1 MSLRDFAL
9 LVLICV
15 LWGLNIVVS
24 KWVVGPMGVPPL
36 FYGALRSAAIA
47 LAVVPWLLP
56 MPRPR
61 WRIFVVG
68 LLMGAG
74 GFALIF
80 VGLKTATPS
89 AAAVVGQLG
98 VPMTTLLSIMVLG
111 ERVGWRRGLGIGLAI
126 FGILL
131 VMWDPRGLEI
141 STGLL
146 FVAAGAF
153 SGALGTVMMKQLEG
167 VRPLR
172 YQAWVGFSSLLVLA
186 PLTAAF
192 EERQFSAA
200 LEAGW
205 PLVAVVLFSAL
216 LVSVFAHTAYY
227 GLIHRY
233 EANLI
238 APLTLMSPLM
248 AIGFGIWLTNDR
260 FDLRMAVGTAIA
272 LTGVLIIAA
281 RRRSPRSGK
290 DSSARASGA

>member
-1 MSLRDFAL
+1 MAFRDFAL

-15 LWGLNIVVS
+15 LWGLNMVVS

-36 FYGALRSAAIA
+36 FYGALRAAVIA
-47 LAVVPWLLP
+47 LAVLPWLLP
-56 MPRPR
+56 MPQPR
-61 WRIFVVG
+61 WRILVVG
-68 LLMGAG
+68 VLMGAG

-80 VGLKTATPS
+80 VGLETASPS

-98 VPMTTLLSIMVLG
+98 VPMTTLLSVIVLG
-111 ERVGWRRGLGIGLAI
+111 ERIRWRRGLGIALAV
-126 FGILL
+126 FGVVL
-131 VMWDPRGLEI
+131 VMWDPKGVDV

-167 VRPLR
+167 VSPLR
-172 YQAWVGFSSLLVLA
+172 YQAWVGFSSLIVLA
-186 PLTAAF
+186 A
-192 EERQFSAA
+192 FSAA
-200 LEAGW
+200 VERDQFEALMDAGW
-205 PLVAVVLFSAL
+205 PLIPMVLFSAL

-248 AIGFGIWLTNDR
+248 AIGFGIWLTNDH
-260 FDLRMAVGTAIA
+260 FDTRMAFGTAVA
-272 LTGVLIIAA
+272 LTGVLIIAVRPSFSLPKA
-281 RRRSPRSGK
+281 ILFRN
-290 DSSARASGA
+290 RA

>member
-1 MSLRDFAL
+1 MAFRDFAL

-15 LWGLNIVVS
+15 LWGLNMVVS

-36 FYGALRSAAIA
+36 FYGALRSAVIA
-47 LAVVPWLLP
+47 LAVLPWLLP
-56 MPRPR
+56 MPQPR
-61 WRIFVVG
+61 WRILVVG
-68 LLMGAG
+68 VLMGAG

-80 VGLKTATPS
+80 VGLESASPS

-98 VPMTTLLSIMVLG
+98 VPMTTLLSVIVLG
-111 ERVGWRRGLGIGLAI
+111 ERIRWRRGLGIALAV
-126 FGILL
+126 FGVVL
-131 VMWDPRGLEI
+131 VMWDPQGVDV

-167 VRPLR
+167 VAPLR
-172 YQAWVGFSSLLVLA
+172 YQAWVGFSSLVVLA
-186 PLTAAF
+186 AFTAALETDQF
-192 EERQFSAA
+192 EASM
-200 LEAGW
+200 EAGW
-205 PLVAVVLFSAL
+205 PLILMVLFSAL

-248 AIGFGIWLTNDR
+248 AIGFGIWLTNDH
-260 FDLRMAVGTAIA
+260 FDARMAFGTAVA
-272 LTGVLIIAA
+272 LTGVLIIAVRPSFSLPKA
-281 RRRSPRSGK
+281 ILFRN
-290 DSSARASGA
+290 RA